1 MDKNPVSDAEG
12 EESVDSEAIEWADTD
27 FIARIAQDFQDA
39 YVRPPGRTT
48 EAKHLEAI
56 SRALSE
62 TRPSRPITFTPADA
76 RQSGYLRPAGNFARP
91 AEPQKTTGR
100 PASGGLA
107 SPFAARSSGP
117 TKISS
122 APPYVAPATGGIGD
136 AKTAGAAKW
145 RQQHVFLGSL
155 VNKAAV
161 FAAAMALGASWGL
174 ARAGALP
181 KPVQTAFS
189 QAGDV
194 IGLDIPAPIP
204 VPQISVPVPEA
215 PPVPAVPL
223 PNPAPAP
230 VQLPQIPAA
239 DSEPVVT
246 VPAPAPPPPPAPAPA
261 VAAEDWLTRMIG
273 QAFESGSGAAQ
284 GNTPADPKGS
294 SISSSPSNTFW
305 ERYGWGYGSANEGGS
320 AGTGRVPGK
329 ASRK

>member
-12 EESVDSEAIEWADTD
+12 EESADSEANEWADTD
-27 FIARIAQDFQDA
+27 FIARVAQDFQDA
-39 YVRPPGRTT
+39 YVRPSSRTT

-62 TRPSRPITFTPADA
+62 TRPARSSTFTPADA
-76 RQSGYLRPAGNFARP
+76 RQTGYIRPAGNFARP

-107 SPFAARSSGP
+107 SPFAARSSGA

-122 APPYVAPATGGIGD
+122 APTYVAPATGGIGD
-136 AKTAGAAKW
+136 ANTAGAAKW

-155 VNKAAV
+155 VSKAAV

-181 KPVQTAFS
+181 TPVQTAFS

-204 VPQISVPVPEA
+204 VPEVRVPVPEA

-223 PNPAPAP
+223 PGPAPAP
-230 VQLPQIPAA
+230 VQLPQVPAA
-239 DSEPVVT
+239 DPEPVVI
-246 VPAPAPPPPPAPAPA
+246 VPAPAPPLPPAP
-261 VAAEDWLTRMIG
+261 VSTDAAEDWLTRLIG
-273 QAFESGSGAAQ
+273 QAFESGSGGAQ
-284 GNTPADPKGS
+284 GNTPADPNGS
-294 SISSSPSNTFW
+294 SVTPSPSNAFW
-305 ERYGWGYGSANEGGS
+305 ERYGWGYSSANEGGS
-320 AGTGRVPGK
+320 AGTGRGPGQPSSK
-329 ASRK
+329 